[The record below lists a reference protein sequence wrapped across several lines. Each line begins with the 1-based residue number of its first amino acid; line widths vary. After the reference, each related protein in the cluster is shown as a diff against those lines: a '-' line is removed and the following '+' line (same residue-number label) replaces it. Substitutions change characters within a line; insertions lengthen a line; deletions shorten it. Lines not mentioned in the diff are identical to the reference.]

1 MLVSDWEEGGS
12 VSAAGEVAGYRE
24 EGGSVSAAEEVAGS
38 QSAECSGPSSG
49 MVGWLNDLLE
59 CDLW

>member
-1 MLVSDWEEGGS
+1 LFVKPGSILLVSEWKEGVS
-12 VSAAGEVAGYRE
+12 VSV
-24 EGGSVSAAEEVAGS
+24 EEVAGS